1 MYAKRV
7 GNGDASAFE
16 AAYAPS
22 DFVLAG
28 QLGAYHE
35 NLTLALT
42 LNPNSNSYPN
52 PSQSE
57 PEPEPEPEPES

>member
-42 LNPNSNSYPN
+42 LNPKP
-52 PSQSE
+52 
-57 PEPEPEPEPES
+57 